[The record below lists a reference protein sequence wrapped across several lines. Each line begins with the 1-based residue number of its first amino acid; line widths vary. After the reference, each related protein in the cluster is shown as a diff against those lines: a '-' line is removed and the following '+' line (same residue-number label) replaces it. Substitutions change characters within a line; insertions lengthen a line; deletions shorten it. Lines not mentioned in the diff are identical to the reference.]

1 MKKMYIKPVIKEF
14 QIVAQQT
21 LMQASGGETVTV
33 SSEKNY
39 EEGSMTDLSR
49 RGRGG
54 FFDDEEE

>member
-21 LMQASGGETVTV
+21 LMEGSTVTV
-33 SSEKNY
+33 SSKTY
-39 EEGSMTDLSR
+39 EEGSSMTDLSR

-54 FFDDEEE
+54 FYDDEEE

>member
-1 MKKMYIKPVIKEF
+1 MKKMYLKPETKEF

-21 LMQASGGETVTV
+21 LMQASVEV
-33 SSEKNY
+33 SSENY
-39 EEGSMTDLSR
+39 QEGSMTDLSR

>member
-21 LMQASGGETVTV
+21 LMSGSTETMDV
-33 SSEKNY
+33 SNEDFNS
-39 EEGSMTDLSR
+39 STMTSLSR